1 MISFPRSIHS
11 GGTPIL
17 RTGGAGEGPL
27 LQHYLDEL
35 VGHGVDASSVDEM
48 LRIYGAHLGMR
59 SAQEVERPLQNVAVC
74 PDDVCPCLWGKRL
87 NECTNCRR
95 CGNGTR

>member
-48 LRIYGAHLGMR
+48 L
-59 SAQEVERPLQNVAVC
+59 
-74 PDDVCPCLWGKRL
+74 
-87 NECTNCRR
+87 
-95 CGNGTR
+95 